1 MGIDVGV
8 FTMALLT
15 QGTKDTFVRA
25 HDQFMIKSGV
35 TNLDRLQQKPIYDA
49 ITNKPLYTWFKTDDK
64 GKVGPNLSVKY
75 DSRFLDKLVKFVQ
88 EHTKLPKK
96 QTKTPSSEFVN
107 LITTANKIFDLVTT
121 DLSTANFDDQFKNLT
136 HALTP
141 VFKDGTIIRK
151 FIDYVSGVFGS
162 YKNDHIKSS
171 ILFLLAEIMKEAI
184 TLGFIQNPKTTPAGQ
199 AKPAVPVSAH
209 VGKIRPGKFIPLQ
222 EREYISPHYYRERNA
237 KPYNRVRFSP
247 TMRNRQDL
255 HLIV

>member
-1 MGIDVGV
+1 
-8 FTMALLT
+8 MALLT

-25 HDQFMIKSGV
+25 LDQFMIRSDV
-35 TNLDRLQQKPIYDA
+35 TKLIPKQQKPIYDA

-64 GKVGPNLSVKY
+64 GKVGPNLLVEYNSG
-75 DSRFLDKLVKFVQ
+75 FLDELVKFVQ
-88 EHTKLPKK
+88 NNTTLTKK
-96 QTKTPSSEFVN
+96 QIKTPSSEFVN

-162 YKNDHIKSS
+162 YKNDYIKSS

-184 TLGFIQNPKTTPAGQ
+184 TLGFIQNPKTTPAVQ
-199 AKPAVPVSAH
+199 AQPAVQASTH

-222 EREYISPHYYRERNA
+222 EREYISPHYYRERNG

-247 TMRNRQDL
+247 TVRNRQNL
-255 HLIV
+255 RLIV